1 MHQTFDEHWLIQ
13 DLSSEAKSALYRLG
27 EILEVDTDQVIIEA
41 NTPNH
46 DMYLLLEGAFRVN
59 LPDRPGRIGGFTLGH
74 RGPGDLLGEYSFL
87 DSFRPSARVTASTPG
102 RVLRIRH
109 EAMRDLLAAD
119 AESSSIFYRNLLRY
133 LVVRLRAQD
142 EELNCLMF

>member
-13 DLSSEAKSALYRLG
+13 DLSSEAKTALYRLG

-41 NTPNH
+41 DAPNH
-46 DMYLLLEGAFRVN
+46 DMYLLLEGAFKVN

-109 EAMRDLLAAD
+109 QAMRDLLAAD